1 MPSSSAYPST
11 SHSPDRPP
19 APTPPMAPILH
30 QPLPQRPHSHR
41 PPTITT
47 HPPWDSQQ
55 SIASTSFNHTQ
66 QNLPVPQLDLLPQM
80 STSIHVRQSS
90 LGLYDQSTTTHE
102 SSFDWASD
110 PVHVQNIPYHSS
122 ASYGPNLLP
131 SRPSGSHPHA
141 MRSWTLDSPSRSSLS
156 ASPQALLSLPLTRS
170 PLHHPIPIAGSPAL
184 SYSSNLTHRSND
196 AGRRIV
202 SLSPHALYP
211 ALPSTTSERSWTGT
225 SGSRRSSERTG
236 GPPKAKLGGPGGKTY
251 EELQAEK
258 MTRSTS
264 SNGDGSPVKLA
275 TTPIAVNRV
284 LDGQSPHASDTPSGG
299 QDALGNGREEV
310 AKWRS
315 KPVLVRLPPRDYD
328 PEEIIPDPADPEAP
342 PKKRGELFPWPKRP
356 VEPRTVPLPDSPTDA
371 VSKNASEEVVAHAT
385 RLKLRPDRMM
395 QAEDPTRES
404 LILGEEGRHP
414 KSRGSTE
421 VNSPGGGLWKG
432 KAVVVKPPNLS
443 GWKTLHDEKAAKMAL
458 LSEETATHVS
468 HSALHASTS
477 QPILADLSPPT
488 SKRVPTREGSPD
500 KAFPTPP
507 KSMQWNEDSPDKTLS
522 SIHLEDSPEKT
533 LSSIQLEPE
542 FSDKTF
548 SSTQYSPDKTLLS
561 IHSDQDSPSKII
573 SAIPFN
579 YPTNHSKSEFPTPF
593 QSTRGFPSDHILP
606 TSPPSTQQ
614 HHGSPARR
622 SVPVL
627 GLNQPDQSPVSQ
639 RQADIIVK
647 EPLAGRKYGDV
658 ILDDADHVRR
668 QNRVSSR
675 GGPGNGAFLKRQLGA
690 LFKGPAERKLSGHR
704 ISLEMSVEHVDK
716 NVKTVGEKVEKRQGV
731 FREDE
736 FEDVPLTAN
745 EDLQPSSHRLETQG
759 DPKYKV
765 IDRED
770 VPIPSAFK
778 GSKEELVSPKRR
790 TNGESESMA
799 KANSSGQ
806 ALGKKEEEDVFSA
819 SIISPTKSRFNNY
832 LSRQLGS
839 LLKTEVPRTKRR
851 TSSVNLDLQNAQVLE
866 SLVMASNEDD
876 PEAAG
881 IFDGSEGLNAKTNN
895 EGINPKDRP
904 GIEPKRNNNEEVN
917 PGGLKE
923 RGEKNMERGDQ
934 VEELQSEE
942 SDDEIDG
949 YQVKTLYSEQAGQV
963 PNSPASAIH
972 KLLRGRE
979 QSELINSS
987 ILQSPQF
994 KHLSSDDDNGA
1005 PTSPFASQL
1014 DRAKYTKMGF
1024 LPVNDGFDNAP
1035 TQEIKDGDL
1044 SASLKEIQLNMKQS
1058 AQLTN
1063 MSSSQLV
1070 KEAGPISKVDFTGI
1084 NPLINSTTGTH
1095 QATVSQDLDVRTMGK
1110 DTKKNGE
1117 SEKSKHHRILSASAK
1132 PFNPLKRMRPT
1143 AAVFVPRSIGGS
1155 GTQSRTSSVDLSR
1168 EMSARSSVDIPNDRT
1183 VYNPTPTNIVG
1194 TQWSRSILG
1203 GDEGGGST
1211 FTHGTISLENHE
1223 THSLKHPGMQA
1234 PDPGFGKDTDR
1245 IVGTLRATAPVFE
1258 PIHHEGSTSH
1268 ARQISLYRVVPE
1280 HSTMLENTIMPSKGT
1295 SEELQ
1300 CVQLEIDEHQS
1311 EGLNEGAI
1319 FDNTDDHSHSLP
1331 IMITGIP
1338 PPPGPQI
1345 ARGQQIRFLMGTSK
1359 VPAHELIWNTLEAG
1373 GPTADS
1379 PFEDVRDDLVID
1391 MTNPD
1396 SEYSG
1401 GVSESSHGTSSLNTK
1416 VRFGDMIL
1424 NSASM
1429 NIQDNSSREIE
1440 PSNEEEWQSEYIETL
1455 MEPDEDEEIDEGMEE
1470 LFYATPLPSDEDS
1483 IESGLVPLPIRGSA
1497 SPRVSITG
1505 MGVVVDVEGISDLSP
1520 DLADDI
1526 RSPRHERPP
1535 ASRKPF
1541 NSHLS
1546 KDVLEATLP
1555 PEPPA
1560 DGMGMAISSFP
1571 LEHQSGGMDINIL
1584 PSQPLPS
1591 RHTTTLPQSRTVE
1604 VLGPDVPVSAS
1615 THATSN
1621 SLVSASAGIDIHIK
1635 AEEETRSLRNL
1646 LDPQSKPFTNFHV
1659 DQTSGLPNVD
1669 SQKPSESDEDHQR
1682 RMFSLER
1689 LTPPRTSDQR
1699 RTSTQQLNPHS
1710 STSNPTSKGKGVL
1723 RPNAAPFIFGSPP
1736 SVERQE
1742 FHPDLPK
1749 LSVLAQPF
1757 MPRKLDVAEPGSPKL
1772 SVFAP
1777 VFMPKDSNVS
1787 EPGSPKLSV
1796 FAPAFLPQ
1804 GLNMSKVEPPALS
1817 VFAPPFVPDHPNV
1830 TKPPKSNRMDLVV
1843 PQISNP
1849 SITTS
1854 SPRLDHKQLSTN
1866 THKSSQ
1872 VLSGNGPPLQ
1882 IHDSP
1887 QPMSRSRSPTYLH
1900 NTPPHKIKQRPTDDD
1915 WPSPSESAAFD
1926 PEYLEI
1932 PASGSVF
1939 ISEPESDH
1947 ILRDSSTPHIR
1958 VSADDDNRFRSWVYP
1973 VHGSHPSISRRHTMS
1988 GEQAEMAKPVSGAGV
2003 ASTKT
2008 TTLASRVQDLR
2019 TFLQVHGRLPI
2030 PTSEGGIASTSSD
2043 QVTGEA
2049 NVVQEQERN
2058 EREDGL
2064 LNVNR
2069 ADHGRPTASAQ
2080 SSAEF
2085 PMRDGAGKAQ
2095 ERVMSPTPSPG
2106 EGSKEMMDAIAGL
2119 VSTLR
2124 SHEANMREYAE
2135 KREGEAKVFSE
2146 EVKDALVGLTNSV
2159 QDILSSPAPKSP
2171 NPLLHHISD
2180 MLENHSHILES
2191 LQEMQDRLAP
2201 PPVSAFSDSLS
2212 PSPQP
2217 ELSTRPNLSAQSPE
2231 SGSSTNEVGPQSGS
2245 NESVTEHERAQEM
2258 FGALL
2263 TGQHALLDK
2272 ITELSDRHDIS
2283 HTISSEVDRRD
2294 VEITDLTRL
2303 VRESQEKVKSTED
2316 TLIIVKR
2323 QRDAVRD
2330 EMNGMES
2337 SIKKMEEKQKE
2348 IIGEMDA
2355 CVAARLAAEL
2365 ERDHV
2370 KKEMSEMKLVVA
2382 RRDVELSKANKMLE
2396 AERNKAP
2403 PSSAPIPEITLPL
2416 QQLLQDEVISRL
2428 SRLDEAMHE
2437 TMSSRVKE
2445 YAQVLDRNK
2454 HLQTDLDSLRRRLD
2468 TMTEEN
2474 LQLQLVQTSNSE
2486 IHKSE
2491 ISSLQQ
2497 SLQKA
2502 ISASETSTS
2511 EVESI
2516 REQLVRS
2523 QYTLDENRI
2532 SHQREIEGLLLSKQ
2546 EDTRKSEKERNR
2558 LLEEVKK
2565 KDQELKNMKE
2575 ELNKMKEEK
2584 DNWKMIA
2591 REREAKTKLQEM
2603 RINGLT
2609 QESWAWKNY
2618 ALEID
2623 RKQFKSFIKRN
2634 PDLAK
2639 GQEKDEGRE
2648 RADSDVTIKGKEKG
2662 TWWALG
2668 SDKVGNVSVGL

>member
-1 MPSSSAYPST
+1 MPSTSAYPST
-11 SHSPDRPP
+11 SPSPDRPP

-30 QPLPQRPHSHR
+30 QPLPHRPHSHR
-41 PPTITT
+41 PPTLTT
-47 HPPWDSQQ
+47 YPPWDSHQ
-55 SIASTSFNHTQ
+55 SFGATSFNHPQ
-66 QNLPVPQLDLLPQM
+66 QNLPVPQLDLPPQM
-80 STSIHVRQSS
+80 STSNHVRQSS
-90 LGLYDQSTTTHE
+90 LGLHDESSTTNE

-110 PVHVQNIPYHSS
+110 PVHVQSVPYHSS

-170 PLHHPIPIAGSPAL
+170 PLHHPVPIAGSPAF

-275 TTPIAVNRV
+275 TTPIAVNRF
-284 LDGQSPHASDTPSGG
+284 LDGQSPQAGDMSPGG
-299 QDALGNGREEV
+299 EDALGNGREEV

-328 PEEIIPDPADPEAP
+328 PEEVIPDPADPEAP
-342 PKKRGELFPWPKRP
+342 SKKRGELFPWPKRP

-371 VSKNASEEVVAHAT
+371 TSENVSEEVAAHTT
-385 RLKLRPDRMM
+385 RHNLRPDRMM
-395 QAEDPTRES
+395 QAEEPTPES

-414 KSRGSTE
+414 NSRGSTE
-421 VNSPGGGLWKG
+421 VNAPG
-432 KAVVVKPPNLS
+432 
-443 GWKTLHDEKAAKMAL
+443 AAKMAL
-458 LSEETATHVS
+458 LSEETATHVR
-468 HSALHASTS
+468 HSALYASTS
-477 QPILADLSPPT
+477 QPTLAGLHSPT
-488 SKRVPTREGSPD
+488 SNRMQMNEGSPD
-500 KAFPTPP
+500 KVFPTPP

-533 LSSIQLEPE
+533 LSSIQLDPE
-542 FSDKTF
+542 SSDKTF
-548 SSTQYSPDKTLLS
+548 PSTQYSPDKTLLS
-561 IHSDQDSPSKII
+561 IQSDQDSPIKVF
-573 SAIPFN
+573 SAIPPN
-579 YPTNHSKSEFPTPF
+579 YPTNHSKSEVPTPF
-593 QSTRGFPSDHILP
+593 QSTRGFPSDYILP
-606 TSPPSTQQ
+606 TSPHSTQQ
-614 HHGSPARR
+614 HHGSPGRR
-622 SVPVL
+622 SVPL
-627 GLNQPDQSPVSQ
+627 FGLNLPDQSPVSQ
-639 RQADIIVK
+639 RRTDIIVK

-658 ILDDADHVRR
+658 ILDDADHVRH

-675 GGPGNGAFLKRQLGA
+675 GGLGNEAFLKRQLGA

-704 ISLEMSVEHVDK
+704 KSLEMSVEHVDK

-731 FREDE
+731 FKEDE

-745 EDLQPSSHRLETQG
+745 EDLHPSSHRLETQG
-759 DPKYKV
+759 DFSDKMT
-765 IDRED
+765 DEED
-770 VPIPSAFK
+770 IITPSPLKRSRA
-778 GSKEELVSPKRR
+778 ELVSPEQR
-790 TNGESESMA
+790 TNGESERLA
-799 KANSSGQ
+799 KVNPSGQ

-839 LLKTEVPRTKRR
+839 LLKTEVPRAKRR

-866 SLVMASNEDD
+866 SLVMASNEDE

-904 GIEPKRNNNEEVN
+904 RIEPKRNKNEEVN
-917 PGGLKE
+917 RGGLKE
-923 RGEKNMERGDQ
+923 REEKNMEREDQ

-1014 DRAKYTKMGF
+1014 DRAKYTKIGV
-1024 LPVNDGFDNAP
+1024 LLVNEGFDNAP

-1044 SASLKEIQLNMKQS
+1044 SASLKEIPLNRKQS
-1058 AQLTN
+1058 AQLIN

-1070 KEAGPISKVDFTGI
+1070 KEAEPISKVDFTGTT
-1084 NPLINSTTGTH
+1084 PLMNSTTGTH
-1095 QATVSQDLDVRTMGK
+1095 QPTVSQDSDLRTMGK
-1110 DTKKNGE
+1110 NTKKNGE
-1117 SEKSKHHRILSASAK
+1117 SEKLKHHRTLSASAK

-1168 EMSARSSVDIPNDRT
+1168 EMSVRSSVDIPNDCT

-1194 TQWSRSILG
+1194 TQWSRSVLV
-1203 GDEGGGST
+1203 GDEADGST

-1223 THSLKHPGMQA
+1223 THSLKHLGMQA
-1234 PDPGFGKDTDR
+1234 PDPEFGKDTDR

-1258 PIHHEGSTSH
+1258 PIRHDGSTSH

-1280 HSTMLENTIMPSKGT
+1280 HSTMLENNIMPTRGI

-1300 CVQLEIDEHQS
+1300 GMQSEIDEPPADW
-1311 EGLNEGAI
+1311 NEGKGAESDSM
-1319 FDNTDDHSHSLP
+1319 DNHSHSLP
-1331 IMITGIP
+1331 IMVTGIP
-1338 PPPGPQI
+1338 PPEGPQT
-1345 ARGQQIRFLMGTSK
+1345 ARDQQIGSLMGTSK
-1359 VPAHELIWNTLEAG
+1359 VPAHELIWSTLEAG

-1379 PFEDVRDDLVID
+1379 PFEDVPNKSVID

-1396 SEYSG
+1396 FENSG
-1401 GVSESSHGTSSLNTK
+1401 GVSHSSYGTSSLNAG
-1416 VRFGDMIL
+1416 VRSGDMIL
-1424 NSASM
+1424 NPASM
-1429 NIQDNSSREIE
+1429 NIQDNGSREMVT
-1440 PSNEEEWQSEYIETL
+1440 PNEEEWQSEYMETL
-1455 MEPDEDEEIDEGMEE
+1455 MKPDEDDDIDEGMEE

-1483 IESGLVPLPIRGSA
+1483 VGSGLVPLPIRGSA

-1520 DLADDI
+1520 APADDI

-1604 VLGPDVPVSAS
+1604 VLKPDVPVSAS

-1621 SLVSASAGIDIHIK
+1621 SLVSASAGLDIHLK
-1635 AEEETRSLRNL
+1635 PEEETRSLRNL

-1659 DQTSGLPNVD
+1659 GQTSGLPNVD

-1682 RMFSLER
+1682 RMFSLKR
-1689 LTPPRTSDQR
+1689 STPPRPSDQR
-1699 RTSTQQLNPHS
+1699 QTSTQQLNPHS
-1710 STSNPTSKGKGVL
+1710 STFNPTSKGKGVL

-1787 EPGSPKLSV
+1787 EPGSPRLSV
-1796 FAPAFLPQ
+1796 SAPPFLPQ
-1804 GLNMSKVEPPALS
+1804 DLNAPKVGPPALS
-1817 VFAPPFVPDHPNV
+1817 VFAPPFVPDHPKV
-1830 TKPPKSNRMDLVV
+1830 TESSQSNRSDLVV
-1843 PQISNP
+1843 PQIPDP

-1854 SPRLDHKQLSTN
+1854 SPRLDHKQSSTN
-1866 THKSSQ
+1866 AHKSSH

-1882 IHDSP
+1882 LHDSP

-1900 NTPPHKIKQRPTDDD
+1900 NTPPHKTKQRPTDDD

-1926 PEYLEI
+1926 PEYLDI

-1939 ISEPESDH
+1939 ITEPESDH
-1947 ILRDSSTPHIR
+1947 IHRDSSTPHIR

-1973 VHGSHPSISRRHTMS
+1973 VHASHPSISRRHTMS
-1988 GEQAEMAKPVSGAGV
+1988 GEQAEVPEPVAGAGV

-2049 NVVQEQERN
+2049 NVVQEQESN

-2064 LNVNR
+2064 LNVN
-2069 ADHGRPTASAQ
+2069 GTNLSRPTASAQ

-2095 ERVMSPTPSPG
+2095 ERVVSHTPSPG

-2119 VSTLR
+2119 VSSLR
-2124 SHEANMREYAE
+2124 SHEANMRDYAE

-2201 PPVSAFSDSLS
+2201 PPISAFSDSLS

-2245 NESVTEHERAQEM
+2245 NESVTGHERAQEM

-2283 HTISSEVDRRD
+2283 HTVSSEVDRRD

-2348 IIGEMDA
+2348 MIGEMDA

-2396 AERNKAP
+2396 AERNKP
-2403 PSSAPIPEITLPL
+2403 PLPSVSTPELTLPL

-2454 HLQTDLDSLRRRLD
+2454 HLETDLDSLRKRLD
-2468 TMTEEN
+2468 TITEEN

-2486 IHKSE
+2486 IHKSS

-2502 ISASETSTS
+2502 ISANETSTS

-2546 EDTRKSEKERNR
+2546 EDMRNSEKERNK
-2558 LLEEVKK
+2558 LLEEVKF
-2565 KDQELKNMKE
+2565 KDQELKDMKE
-2575 ELNKMKEEK
+2575 ESNKMKEER

-2662 TWWALG
+2662 TWWDLG